1 MTGENR
7 KEVELL
13 KEKSRRRVKHEFLT
27 KIRKTYDTFNVN
39 GKMVDLPTEKI
50 TSLVKRLDN

>member
-13 KEKSRRRVKHEFLT
+13 KEKSRRRVKHEFLK
-27 KIRKTYDTFNVN
+27 KIRKTYDTFSVN